1 MPGRLSAR
9 PWLGI
14 HSSQISK
21 LEMRVNANA
30 RLILIATPTGSFRA
44 TYAPNSV
51 QLAVQSEWFGSTVGP
66 TELGRLRVDAW
77 RLANDTAHELGW
89 F

>member
-1 MPGRLSAR
+1 
-9 PWLGI
+9 
-14 HSSQISK
+14 
-21 LEMRVNANA
+21 MRVDANA

-44 TYAPNSV
+44 TYAPHSV
-51 QLAVQSEWFGSTVGP
+51 QLALQSEWFDRTVGP

-77 RLANDTAHELGW
+77 RLANDTAHVLRW